1 MEAIIETGGKQYQVK
16 KGQKLDVELLDAA
29 EGAEVKFD
37 ILACYGDEIKI
48 GQPTVKN
55 ASVLAKVIR
64 HKRGEKLIV
73 STYKRRK
80 GYHKTR
86 GHRQELTEIEI
97 VDVHA

>member
-16 KGQKLDVELLDAA
+16 KGQKLDIELLDVA

-37 ILACYGDEIKI
+37 VLACYGDEIKI
-48 GQPTVKN
+48 GQPLVVN
-55 ASVLAKVIR
+55 AKVLAKIVK

-73 STYKRRK
+73 SNYIRRK
-80 GYHKTR
+80 GHHKTR

-97 VDVHA
+97 VEIQG